1 MSQEI
6 SEIQVTRSD
15 MRTVAA
21 RILAN
26 VGTPDERALS
36 VAESLV
42 KAQEVGHASH
52 GVIRLVEYVS
62 FVQKGTVITDATPS
76 VISDRGA
83 TAMIDGSW
91 GWGQIACKFAVG
103 ILKKKTEEFGTATIT
118 IKNVNHIGRLGEY
131 VENLASDGLVAMM
144 WCNSDPSVAAF
155 GGRERLFGTNP
166 FAAAIPSEGE
176 PMVIDFATAASAEG
190 KLRVAR
196 ANGQK
201 IPLGIV
207 VDKDGK
213 ESTEPEAFY
222 SGGALLPFG
231 GHKGYCMSLLI
242 ELVGGAL
249 SGGHPSTT
257 QAYSR
262 GNGTVLTAYDPKF
275 FAGDQGFADDIKESV
290 KKIKS
295 TTPVDP
301 KRPVLL
307 PGEVES
313 QFRARNS
320 SAITISEAIWKQIT
334 ELDASLAR

>member
-62 FVQKGTVITDATPS
+62 FVQKGTVIADATPS

-118 IKNVNHIGRLGEY
+118 IKNVNH
-131 VENLASDGLVAMM
+131 
-144 WCNSDPSVAAF
+144 
-155 GGRERLFGTNP
+155 
-166 FAAAIPSEGE
+166 
-176 PMVIDFATAASAEG
+176 
-190 KLRVAR
+190 
-196 ANGQK
+196 
-201 IPLGIV
+201 
-207 VDKDGK
+207 
-213 ESTEPEAFY
+213 
-222 SGGALLPFG
+222 
-231 GHKGYCMSLLI
+231 
-242 ELVGGAL
+242 
-249 SGGHPSTT
+249 
-257 QAYSR
+257 SR
-262 GNGTVLTAYDPKF
+262 WT
-275 FAGDQGFADDIKESV
+275 
-290 KKIKS
+290 
-295 TTPVDP
+295 
-301 KRPVLL
+301 R
-307 PGEVES
+307 
-313 QFRARNS
+313 
-320 SAITISEAIWKQIT
+320 
-334 ELDASLAR
+334 